1 MENNDVGTLLQ
12 RDGRA
17 TETTQ
22 ENTLWLYYCVVTSNT
37 VITVLAAVWN
47 KADTVEEKKKKN
59 AVKTRQLLLHIL
71 VMWLQNWVITD
82 ALLFAV

>member
-1 MENNDVGTLLQ
+1 M
-12 RDGRA
+12 
-17 TETTQ
+17 
-22 ENTLWLYYCVVTSNT
+22 
-37 VITVLAAVWN
+37 VLAAVWD
-47 KADTVEEKKKKN
+47 KVDTVEEKKQN

>member
-1 MENNDVGTLLQ
+1 MENNDVGTLLH

-17 TETTQ
+17 SEIAQ
-22 ENTLWLYYCVVTSNT
+22 ENAFWLRYCVVMSN
-37 VITVLAAVWN
+37 IIVLAALRN
-47 KADTVEEKKKKN
+47 KVDTVQEKKKKN
-59 AVKTRQLLLHIL
+59 AVKTRQLMLHIL